1 MSTTTVVHLLRHGE
15 VHNPYGILYG
25 RLPEF
30 HLSDNGS
37 RMAELAAEWFTGR
50 DVAALYSSPLDRAEE
65 TAQPVA
71 DEFGVAVRLDERLI
85 EAGNT
90 FQGMTLSRRSVR
102 DPRVLRRVYNPFRP
116 SWGEPYSQIVT
127 RMVDVIKVV
136 RKEAWGREAVC
147 VSHQLPIWMARR
159 AAEKKRLW
167 HRPDRRQ
174 CKLASVTSLTF
185 EDQKL
190 VSVGYAEPAAD
201 LYRRQGPLVPGA

>member
-15 VHNPYGILYG
+15 VHNPNGILYG

-30 HLSDNGS
+30 HLSENGAE
-37 RMAELAAEWFTGR
+37 MAGLVAEWFTGR
-50 DVAALYSSPLDRAEE
+50 DIAALYSSPLDRAAE
-65 TAQPVA
+65 TARPVA
-71 DEFGVAVRLDERLI
+71 DEFGVSIRLDERLI

-90 FQGMTLSRRSVR
+90 FQGMVLSSRSVR
-102 DPRVLRRVYNPFRP
+102 DLQVLRRLYNPFRP
-116 SWGEPYSQIVT
+116 SWGEPYSRIVS

-159 AAEKKRLW
+159 AAERKRLW

-174 CKLASVTSLTF
+174 CNLASVTSLTF
-185 EDQKL
+185 EEHKL
-190 VSVGYAEPAAD
+190 VGLGYTEPAAR
-201 LYRRQGPLVPGA
+201 LYRRRLALPGA